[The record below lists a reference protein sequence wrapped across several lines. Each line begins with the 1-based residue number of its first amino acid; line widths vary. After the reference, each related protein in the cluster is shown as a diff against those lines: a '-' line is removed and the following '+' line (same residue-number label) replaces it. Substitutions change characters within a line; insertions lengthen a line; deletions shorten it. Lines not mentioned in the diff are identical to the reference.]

1 MNKMGFKHT
10 QVPPPQRLP
19 QLNRRLILL
28 MAIASGVSVANIYYI
43 QPLLEQIAGAYHIT
57 QAGAGLLATLTQVGY
72 ALGLFLI
79 LPLADLMERKKLVLT
94 MLILTAL
101 SLLTMYLS
109 PDFIV
114 TAVACLAIGTTSVIP
129 QLMVPLCA
137 KLSSNSDRGKNIGH
151 IMSGLLIGVLL
162 SRVISGMIGRYLGWR
177 AIYLLAVFFMGAL
190 FLLLKRM
197 LPVCEAGMHT
207 NLNYIASL
215 KSVFTLPGKF
225 PVLREAAINA
235 ALIMAAFSALWTT
248 LTFQLQGSPFH
259 FSTNL
264 IGMFGLLGITG
275 ILFAPFAGKLSDH
288 KGAKFTVGVNIAI
301 IFVSY
306 LFFLAFGFQLWGL
319 VLGVVLLDMGV
330 QCCNVAN
337 QTRIQNLNEEARN
350 RITSV
355 YMVSLFLG
363 GAVGSYLGALL
374 YNQFGWGGF
383 CALGLLT
390 QILAAL
396 VHVATKKGNKPVHM
410 DAAGFEQSP
419 GVMEKNMDS

>member
-1 MNKMGFKHT
+1 MKRTNRKAH
-10 QVPPPQRLP
+10 VPQELPP
-19 QLNRRLILL
+19 LNRSLILL
-28 MAIASGVSVANIYYI
+28 MATASGVSVANIYYI
-43 QPLLEQIAGAYHIT
+43 QPLLEQIAGAYHVT

-79 LPLADLMERKKLVLT
+79 LPLADLVERKKLVLT
-94 MLILTAL
+94 MLVLAAF
-101 SLLTMYLS
+101 SLLTMFLS
-109 PDFIV
+109 SNFAL
-114 TAVACLAIGTTSVIP
+114 TATACLAIGTTSVIP

-137 KLSSNSDRGKNIGH
+137 KLSSNADRGKNIGH

-162 SRVISGMIGRYLGWR
+162 SRVVSGIIGKYLGWK
-177 AIYLLAVFFMGAL
+177 AIYLLAVFFMAAL

-197 LPVCEAGMHT
+197 LPVCEVGMRVK
-207 NLNYIASL
+207 LNYIASL

-259 FSTNL
+259 FNTSL

-275 ILFAPFAGKLSDH
+275 ILFAPFAGKLSDN
-288 KGAKFTVGVNIAI
+288 KGAKFTVGVTILI
-301 IFVSY
+301 ILVSY
-306 LFFLAFGFQLWGL
+306 LLFLAFGFRLWGL
-319 VLGVVLLDMGV
+319 VLGVILLDMGV

-350 RITSV
+350 RITLV

-363 GAVGSYLGALL
+363 GAVGSYLGTLL
-374 YNQFGWGGF
+374 YHRLGWCGF
-383 CALGLLT
+383 CAFGLLT
-390 QILAAL
+390 QVLAAL
-396 VHVATKKGNKPVHM
+396 VHVATMKGNR
-410 DAAGFEQSP
+410 AIAI
-419 GVMEKNMDS
+419 EKNMDN